1 MQELWQ
7 YTIEPLQISQCVICI
22 GKDKYIRGTKET
34 MQTIWIKLKKCEK
47 LYAKVNIISVGNHL
61 VIE

>member
-7 YTIEPLQISQCVICI
+7 YTIEPLQINQHLICI

-34 MQTIWIKLKKCEK
+34 MQTIWIKLKMCEK
-47 LYAKVNIISVGNHL
+47 FYDKVNIILVGNGL